1 MRLFYALTF
10 DDITKSQITRYRDVV
25 ADHAVKGRFT
35 REANFHITLSFI
47 GNTNTKQFREL
58 TNVLFELGNWPDSV
72 RALHLGSFQ
81 RKSNNLVWL
90 GIEGEQ
96 KLLQL
101 QKQLHAKLVTAG
113 YNPEKRKYTPHI
125 TLGRNI
131 VMREKLNELMIEPIV
146 LKISSIALMESKT
159 VGDYPVYEVLEEI
172 ICSTKK

>member
-10 DDITKSQITRYRDVV
+10 DDITKSQITRYRDLV

-47 GNTNTKQFREL
+47 GNTNTTQFHEL
-58 TNVLFELGNWPDSV
+58 TNVLFELGGCPDSV
-72 RALHLGSFQ
+72 GALHLGTFQ

-90 GIEGEQ
+90 GIERE
-96 KLLQL
+96 KELLQL
-101 QKQLHAKLVTAG
+101 QKQLHVKLAMAG

-131 VMREKLNELMIEPIV
+131 VMREKLNELIIEPIV

-172 ICSTKK
+172 ICSTNK